1 MTFGSTLAACMSSSF
16 ALSGAGA
23 CASTWKLPTV
33 NAPTTNTEKAA
44 RRKNVDTF
52 RHQNDFIK
60 LSLKAA
66 CDAARRLFLR
76 ITAHMIYTATRCARN
91 NEEKSGTTRISNQ
104 PGVDRILMTDQ
115 FARRKVVGNLQVL
128 R

>member
-1 MTFGSTLAACMSSSF
+1 MTFGSTLDACMSSSF

-23 CASTWKLPTV
+23 CAATWKPRTA
-33 NAPTTNTEKAA
+33 NTPATSTEKAA

-60 LSLKAA
+60 LSLQTA
-66 CDAARRLFLR
+66 CDAAKPLFLR

-91 NEEKSGTTRISNQ
+91 NEEKSGTTRIPTQ
-104 PGVDRILMTDQ
+104 LRVGRILITDQ
-115 FARRKVVGNLQVL
+115 FARGQVVGILQVL